1 MSETDASSGSGLLR
15 ALDAAQLELL
25 DTIWTQ
31 MFRAT
36 KSDWAKDRPEDI
48 WPEWRTVSH
57 SFWTRHQNLEPSDV
71 LASLPVIQRPYNTV
85 GQGCG
90 LVWRSEWPNDR
101 PLPTERVGLSIAGL
115 HQLAVNG
122 RRSPNLP
129 NSLAGAIGSM
139 AKRSIEHANQGE
151 YSTVVPLEALVE
163 YLVPPLQDRN
173 YPMPVPALAQL
184 LQKEYAPLSI
194 VDNNGTWYA
203 TLDVENLRGY
213 RELSNAEQYIHHI
226 GRLARQNEKKLD
238 REPQLQH
245 AGTEIFVVHGHDDAL
260 KNEVARFLESRV
272 KNKVTILHEQKNKGR
287 TTTEKFEDHAAE
299 AAFAVV
305 LLTPDDQGGP
315 AEGAT
320 NPRAR
325 QNVVFELGYFFGK
338 LGRERVAAIMKG
350 NVEQPSDVSGVLY
363 INHGNNWKM
372 ELLDE
377 LNGLDG
383 IDLKDRE

>member
-1 MSETDASSGSGLLR
+1 MSETHAGYELLR
-15 ALDAAQLELL
+15 ALDTSQLELL
-25 DTIWTQ
+25 DTIWTH
-31 MFRAT
+31 MVHAT

-57 SFWTRHQNLEPSDV
+57 SFWVSHQSLDAFDV
-71 LASLPVIQRPYNTV
+71 LASLPKIQRPNNAV

-122 RRSPNLP
+122 IRSPNLP
-129 NSLAGAIGSM
+129 NSLVGAIGSM
-139 AKRSIEHANQGE
+139 ARRSIAQANQGE
-151 YSTVVPLEALVE
+151 YSTTVPLEALVE
-163 YLVPPLQDRN
+163 YLVPPLQDRP
-173 YPMPVPALAQL
+173 YPMPVTALAQL

-194 VDNNGTWYA
+194 VDSKGTWYA
-203 TLDVENLRGY
+203 TLDVEYLRGY
-213 RELSNAEQYIHHI
+213 RELSNAEQYINHI
-226 GRLARQNEKKLD
+226 SQLARQDDKKLD
-238 REPQLQH
+238 REPQLQPS
-245 AGTEIFVVHGHDDAL
+245 GTEIFIVHGHDDAL

-272 KNKVTILHEQKNKGR
+272 QNKVTILHEQKNKGR
-287 TTTEKFEDHAAE
+287 TTTEKFEDHAAQ

-305 LLTPDDQGGP
+305 LLTPDDRGGP

-338 LGRERVAAIMKG
+338 LGRNRVAAIMKG
-350 NVEQPSDVSGVLY
+350 NIEQPSDVSGVLY
-363 INHGNNWKM
+363 INHGNNWKI

-377 LNGLDG
+377 LDGLDG
-383 IDLKDRE
+383 IILKG